1 MPRESESF
9 WVDEEEDRGFLSFIA
24 GAGIGLMV
32 GVAVALSLAPQPGEV
47 MRAEL
52 RQGLS
57 RLRSRLRRQSQAADW
72 ES

>member
-24 GAGIGLMV
+24 GAGIGLML

-57 RLRSRLRRQSQAADW
+57 RLRSRLRRQSQAGDW